1 MPGKAYRQNTAAGRE
16 RIRMNQKTKFIRRVA
31 EAGFD
36 DVLLLSRSTAEEV
49 LTEKRMELLNEIAT
63 DDLESMRDLGRRV
76 DRDISIVKRDLDIL
90 YEAGVV
96 EYEQN
101 GRAKRPVLAHK
112 NVFVK
117 PVVFEGE
124 PMEDATNHTS
134 EIAAD

>member
-1 MPGKAYRQNTAAGRE
+1 
-16 RIRMNQKTKFIRRVA
+16 MNQKTKFIRRLA

-124 PMEDATNHTS
+124 PMEDANNHTG